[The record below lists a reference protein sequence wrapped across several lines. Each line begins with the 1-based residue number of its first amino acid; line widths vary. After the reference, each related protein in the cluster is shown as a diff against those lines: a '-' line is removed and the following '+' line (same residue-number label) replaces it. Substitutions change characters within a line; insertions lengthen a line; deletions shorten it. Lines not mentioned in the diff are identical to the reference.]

1 MDNSPDT
8 EQIQP
13 APQPEIPQP
22 AVPPAPRP
30 AAKVIAVANQKGGVG
45 KTTTVI
51 NLASALAETGC
62 KVLVVDLDPQAN
74 ATSGLG
80 VVSEGGGSVYSAL
93 LGEDAIAGLV
103 RPTGIGGLDI
113 VPSEIDLAGAEV
125 DVARMEGYLH
135 RFRQVLEPLRSTD
148 QHDFIIVDCPPSLG
162 ILTMN
167 ALVAAD
173 AVLVPMQCE
182 YYALEGLK
190 ILTDLVRRLRAAG
203 ANPGLRIHGI
213 LMTMYDSRTNLAA
226 EVVREVGA
234 HFPDLI
240 YPVMIPR
247 NVRLSEAPSHGK
259 PVLQHDP
266 QSSGAEAYR
275 MAAREFM
282 RRETGKP
289 APVPPAPRAPSDPA
303 ELAKALERVEIEA
316 RTTREKSKRFKIF
329 RIRMLPEPPPG
340 GRAG

>member
-1 MDNSPDT
+1 
-8 EQIQP
+8 
-13 APQPEIPQP
+13 
-22 AVPPAPRP
+22 
-30 AAKVIAVANQKGGVG
+30 VIAVANQKGGVG

-51 NLASALAETGC
+51 NLASALAEAGS
-62 KVLVVDLDPQAN
+62 KVLIIDLDPQAN

-80 VVSEGGGSVYSAL
+80 VVAGENGSVYSAL
-93 LGEDAIAGLV
+93 LGEGSIADLV
-103 RPTGIGGLDI
+103 RPTGIVGLDI

-148 QHDFIIVDCPPSLG
+148 LHDFIIVDCPPSLG

-190 ILTDLVRRLRAAG
+190 ILTDLIRRLRSAG
-203 ANPGLRIHGI
+203 ANPSLRIHGI
-213 LMTMYDSRTNLAA
+213 LMTMYDGRTRLAA
-226 EVVREVGA
+226 EVVKEVGA

-240 YPVMIPR
+240 YPAMIPR
-247 NVRLSEAPSHGK
+247 NVRLSEAPSHGR
-259 PVLQHDP
+259 PVIQHDP

-275 MAAREFM
+275 MAAREFV
-282 RRETGKP
+282 RRETGGQ
-289 APVPPAPRAPSDPA
+289 APVPPRPSAPSDPA

-316 RTTREKSKRFKIF
+316 RQTREKSKRFKIF
-329 RIRMLPEPPPG
+329 RIRMLPDTTPG
-340 GRAG
+340 DRAS